1 MPPDLEL
8 VQTAEISEEKRTTL
22 VTYRPGLFPFLEN
35 LKQKLNIIVYTA
47 GT

>member
-8 VQTAEISEEKRTTL
+8 IQTAEISEEKRTTL

-35 LKQKLNIIVYTA
+35 IKQKFNILVYTA

>member
-8 VQTAEISEEKRTTL
+8 VQTAELTGEEITTL
-22 VTYRPGLFPFLEN
+22 VTYRPGLFPFLRN
-35 LKQKLNIIVYTA
+35 LLKQFNIIVYTA